1 MAHRRR
7 AAVDSGLYGRLLQR
21 LALALEEADSAS
33 RLGQAVPH
41 ELELSGLSA
50 AELQLIHA
58 YLDRDL
64 NWLQGWHAAA
74 QELALLQQQAPQVAK
89 SARMGSRTEPV
100 ARSGQTSSTP
110 LSSLRCALCA
120 APVVW
125 LPGLGAQACSACGS
139 QLFRAEP
146 PVR

>member
-21 LALALEEADSAS
+21 LALALEEVDSAS

-74 QELALLQQQAPQVAK
+74 QELALLQQQAPRVAK
-89 SARMGSRTEPV
+89 SARMGSRSEPL
-100 ARSGQTSSTP
+100 ARSSQSP
-110 LSSLRCALCA
+110 QVPASSLCCALCA
-120 APVVW
+120 APVAW
-125 LPGLGAQACSACGS
+125 LPGLGVQACSAGGS

>member
-1 MAHRRR
+1 MAHRQR
-7 AAVDSGLYGRLLQR
+7 AAVDSGLYGRLLRR

-33 RLGQAVPH
+33 RLGQTVPH
-41 ELELSGLSA
+41 ELELSGLSV
-50 AELQLIHA
+50 AELRLIHA

-74 QELALLQQQAPQVAK
+74 QELALLQQQAPRVAK

-100 ARSGQTSSTP
+100 ARSSHSSSA

-125 LPGLGAQACSACGS
+125 LPRLGAQACSACGS
-139 QLFRAEP
+139 QLFRADP

>member
-1 MAHRRR
+1 MAHRQR
-7 AAVDSGLYGRLLQR
+7 AAVDSGLYGRLLRR

-33 RLGQAVPH
+33 RLGQTVPH
-41 ELELSGLSA
+41 ELELSGLSV
-50 AELQLIHA
+50 AELRLIHA

-74 QELALLQQQAPQVAK
+74 QELALLQQQAPRVAK
-89 SARMGSRTEPV
+89 SARMGSRTELV
-100 ARSGQTSSTP
+100 ARSSHSSSA
-110 LSSLRCALCA
+110 LSSLCCALCA

-139 QLFRAEP
+139 QLFRTDP

>member
-21 LALALEEADSAS
+21 LALALEEVDSAS

-64 NWLQGWHAAA
+64 NWLQGWHA
-74 QELALLQQQAPQVAK
+74 
-89 SARMGSRTEPV
+89 V
-100 ARSGQTSSTP
+100 ARFDISRP
-110 LSSLRCALCA
+110 
-120 APVVW
+120 P
-125 LPGLGAQACSACGS
+125 P
-139 QLFRAEP
+139 RAWG
-146 PVR
+146 

>member
-1 MAHRRR
+1 MAHKRR

-33 RLGQAVPH
+33 RLGQTVPH

-89 SARMGSRTEPV
+89 SLRMGSRGQP
-100 ARSGQTSSTP
+100 SGRQQAP
-110 LSSLRCALCA
+110 AAALCCAVCA
-120 APVVW
+120 APVSW

-139 QLFRAEP
+139 ALFRAVAP
-146 PVR
+146 LR